1 VHSVDPLRGGLIQ
14 ALIAM
19 ADPYLS
25 LEKIERRRY
34 PPFGRCIYCDTL
46 EGLTTEH
53 IVPFGLGG
61 NLELPQASC
70 VRCAAETSKVERSIL
85 RGELRPVRVFRALQS
100 RRKHKDAPG
109 SYPLAIVR
117 DGIEEIVELPL
128 DQYPILV
135 PFPDFAPP
143 RLAIGGESKPGI
155 DVIGIVTVSF
165 GANPASVLRDLGATT
180 IKPNVSIQPALF
192 ARLIA
197 KVAYSM
203 AAASGALGLLKEP
216 SPIREVIL
224 GANTHIGDYVGTIAS
239 PLEAHDGQLHR
250 VIVFPDVSV
259 GQLVADVQL
268 FSDSHAPR
276 YGVLLG
282 KLSGGES

>member
-1 VHSVDPLRGGLIQ
+1 
-14 ALIAM
+14 M
-19 ADPYLS
+19 ADPYPS

-34 PPFGRCIYCDTL
+34 PPYGRCIYCDAP

-70 VRCAAETSKVERSIL
+70 GRCAAETSKVERAIL

-100 RRKHKDAPG
+100 RRKHKDAPS
-109 SYPLAIVR
+109 SYRLSVIRRGV
-117 DGIEEIVELPL
+117 EETVELPL
-128 DQYPILV
+128 EQYPILV
-135 PFPDFAPP
+135 QFPDFAPP
-143 RLAIGGESKPGI
+143 RLAIGGASKPGI
-155 DVIGIVTVSF
+155 DVAGIVTVSF
-165 GANPASVLRDLGATT
+165 GADPASVLRRLGASS
-180 IKPNVSIQPALF
+180 IKLYASTQPAQF

-197 KVAYSM
+197 KIAYSM
-203 AAASGALGLLKEP
+203 AAATDALPLLKGP

-224 GANTHIGDYVGTIAS
+224 GSNTHIGDYVGTLTY

-250 VIVFPDVSV
+250 IIIFPDTNT

-276 YGVLLG
+276 YGVLLRE
-282 KLSGGES
+282 LSSPRRMR